1 MWLIRMREWEI
12 GAISGRLQDN
22 PGELTCML
30 FCLSI
35 GSLIVQA
42 PVVQTS
48 DSAIQRLNNQ
58 GQVNFDCW
66 NAGELFCLLEV

>member
-1 MWLIRMREWEI
+1 MREWEI

-35 GSLIVQA
+35 GSLIVQ
-42 PVVQTS
+42 
-48 DSAIQRLNNQ
+48 
-58 GQVNFDCW
+58 VNFDCW